1 MLEHGFSQLANVNPE
16 ALTPEAAIFY
26 KGRFSAVRT
35 LSPKS
40 TALRSGFC
48 NRQFN

>member
-1 MLEHGFSQLANVNPE
+1 MLERGFSQLARVNP
-16 ALTPEAAIFY
+16 AAMTPGAAAFY

-40 TALRSGFC
+40 
-48 NRQFN
+48 